1 MIDVIFGGTHVCVLL
16 NFGTGVTSLCYH
28 NNHRFIMRTDN
39 VSKVTLSVQ
48 NSLSIIMCKFRAV
61 QSKTEG
67 MAASV
72 AYFLNTPRI
81 TYRLKTENGF
91 APPSEYCRHI
101 LSCGGFQVASFKGCL
116 RAVSRS
122 VSL

>member
-16 NFGTGVTSLCYH
+16 NFGPGVTRWRYH

-72 AYFLNTPRI
+72 RVFFEHPSYNRGMTFAHAGILLSFMLQIDVYLMTLKDFDYF
-81 TYRLKTENGF
+81 
-91 APPSEYCRHI
+91 C
-101 LSCGGFQVASFKGCL
+101 
-116 RAVSRS
+116 
-122 VSL
+122 SL

>member
-16 NFGTGVTSLCYH
+16 DFGPGVTRWHYH

-48 NSLSIIMCKFRAV
+48 NSFSIIMCKFRAV

-72 AYFLNTPRI
+72 CVFLNTLVLND
-81 TYRLKTENGF
+81 T
-91 APPSEYCRHI
+91 HI
-101 LSCGGFQVASFKGCL
+101 LLPSPLVKLAMSWEYHFSSPESNAHG
-116 RAVSRS
+116 
-122 VSL
+122 